1 MHDNRLNIINR
12 KIDLIENKNNILQNF
27 NNESIPTSSKNQV
40 NNHKTLYESV
50 TNNNEIQNSRSN
62 SRQNANRYK

>member
-1 MHDNRLNIINR
+1 MQDNRLNIINR

-27 NNESIPTSSKNQV
+27 NNESIPSSSKNSV

-50 TNNNEIQNSRSN
+50 SNNNEM
-62 SRQNANRYK
+62 